1 MRLTAGILPK
11 FIMSGHN
18 KWHQIKRQK
27 GVADIKRGQF
37 FTKYAR
43 LITLAVRE
51 GGGSTDPSNNFKL
64 RLSIEKAREIN
75 MPKENIKRA
84 IDRGAGKEVGAA
96 DLSQTI
102 YEGYASFGVALIID
116 AVTDNK
122 QRTAS
127 ILKHLLELAGGHLG
141 SPGSVSYLFE
151 RRGLITVQK
160 GENSYDQVFEKMLEI
175 GATDFEESG
184 DVYEVYTDAGKLHE
198 IKEKLSQLNFKINSS
213 ELIFF
218 PKTTIL
224 ISEKEKAEK
233 ILKLMGE
240 LEALDDVQKVY
251 ANFDMPAT
259 FV

>member
-1 MRLTAGILPK
+1 M
-11 FIMSGHN
+11 
-18 KWHQIKRQK
+18 
-27 GVADIKRGQF
+27 
-37 FTKYAR
+37 
-43 LITLAVRE
+43 
-51 GGGSTDPSNNFKL
+51 
-64 RLSIEKAREIN
+64 
-75 MPKENIKRA
+75 
-84 IDRGAGKEVGAA
+84 
-96 DLSQTI
+96 
-102 YEGYASFGVALIID
+102 
-116 AVTDNK
+116 
-122 QRTAS
+122 
-127 ILKHLLELAGGHLG
+127 G